1 MNEYDSDVVAQM
13 LTGAGLVRV
22 YDPKTADI
30 ILVNTCVVRAKP
42 EHKAYSSLGRM
53 SVIKRKRPDVIM
65 GVLGCMAQKSGG
77 DLIKKFPLLDLV
89 IGPREIGSIMDFIE
103 GVLINRKKIV
113 AISLDPMPSSYNKCS
128 GYFNGRVTGYISIM
142 QGCNNFCSYC
152 IVPFVRGREV
162 CRSPNDILS
171 EAKQL
176 VSEGIKEITLL
187 GQNVNSYCW
196 KDNKKKGFPSLL
208 RKLAAIKGLLR
219 LRFTTS
225 HPKDLSNELIR
236 CFAEI
241 DNLCPHLHL
250 PFQAG
255 SNSVLENMRRGYTR
269 EWYLDLILKLRE
281 ICPDITITS
290 DVMVGFPGESA
301 KDFDMTLDL
310 VETAR
315 FDSLFSFKYSDR
327 DGTLAKQMGNK
338 IDEGEKA
345 RRLRILQ
352 DLQRNI
358 TIRKNRALEGKC
370 LEVLVE
376 GSSKK
381 GKLSTGRTKGNKI
394 VNFTINNNNNNSLG
408 ELINVLIKDS
418 SANSLSGEAVD
429 C

>member
-89 IGPREIGSIMDFIE
+89 IGPKEIGSIMDFIE

-113 AISLDPMPSSYNKCS
+113 AISLEPMPSSYNKCS

-162 CRSPNDILS
+162 CRSPNDIMS
-171 EAKQL
+171 ETKQL

-196 KDNKKKGFPSLL
+196 KDNKKEGFPSLL

-241 DNLCPHLHL
+241 DNLCSHLHL

-269 EWYLDLILKLRE
+269 EWYLDLIFKLRE
-281 ICPDITITS
+281 TCPDITITS

-310 VETAR
+310 VEKAQ

-394 VNFTINNNNNNSLG
+394 VNFTVNNNVVG
-408 ELINVLIKDS
+408 ELINVLIKNS

>member
-429 C
+429 F